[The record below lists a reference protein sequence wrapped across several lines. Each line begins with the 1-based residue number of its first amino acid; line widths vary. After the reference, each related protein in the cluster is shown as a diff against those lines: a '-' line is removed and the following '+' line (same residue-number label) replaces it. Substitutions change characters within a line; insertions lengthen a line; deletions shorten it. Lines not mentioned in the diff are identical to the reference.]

1 MPSLNS
7 GWNSYCGD
15 NIITMISTKAINGEW
30 KTYPYKFEFISK
42 HKKSKTVRIRYW
54 NGNSQGRGREV
65 TREEAI
71 QIYKKLIKEGYVL
84 VKN

>member
-7 GWNSYCGD
+7 GWNSYCG
-15 NIITMISTKAINGEW
+15 ITITMISTKAINGGW
-30 KTYPYKFEFISK
+30 KTYPYKFQFISK

-54 NGNSQGRGREV
+54 NGNNQGKGREV

-71 QIYKKLIKEGYVL
+71 QIYKRLIEEGYL
-84 VKN
+84 ISN